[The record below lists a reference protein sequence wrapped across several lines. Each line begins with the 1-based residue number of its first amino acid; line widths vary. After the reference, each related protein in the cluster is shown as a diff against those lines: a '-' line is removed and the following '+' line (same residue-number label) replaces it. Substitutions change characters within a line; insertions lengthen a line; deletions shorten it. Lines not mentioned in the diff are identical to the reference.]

1 MEYKYNRIKYKIWSS
16 DVINKHFLSY
26 QEITTNLKKNK
37 TERAF
42 SLNGHEEYD
51 MTYKFFKSDYVF

>member
-1 MEYKYNRIKYKIWSS
+1 MLGKAKK
-16 DVINKHFLSY
+16 
-26 QEITTNLKKNK
+26 KKNK